1 MKDALTS
8 WVSNCNAVWAWSRLH
23 IILWKDG
30 GRWRPPAPGPPRADG
45 EPAVPAHPADGTAAA
60 LLHHGQPLRAA
71 APAVAVHPLRP
82 QLRPLRC
89 YCGAAALRA
98 AGKAAEGSG
107 GPWAGLAGGPG
118 AGAAA
123 ALHQPVLLQPR
134 SPSLQPRPLR
144 ARRPLLLRHLHRP
157 HPAPSDSYLEKPEVQ
172 IGDLLVDLSASR
184 NQGMKEILVL
194 LQEVSHFRVPD
205 KGRKWISTHDSK
217 RISTSRPGERGSK
230 GEEAKQQGKLR
241 NQLETKVLMIARY
254 HRHRI
259 ARAIFEVTLSAQVTI
274 THQKNPFVVSSGS
287 GRGRSPT
294 ATVLQLVGSV
304 IILYSPYYCII
315 LWQGLGRKPSPGLLA
330 IATSLL
336 ACAPTLNGLLYGL
349 KNKLLRRAFR
359 HYWRKKMTKNELEQ
373 EIQARTPSR
382 RPSLTPQKVWRPV
395 STSAL
400 GTSPVRV
407 GSLRHSATSTSILAA
422 RGKPRITITSDDGPT
437 PPVRIK
443 IGGSSSSVSADSDL
457 TQEEREWRW
466 LAASSSSLPATSA
479 T

>member
-1 MKDALTS
+1 MTGPFLGLCLNALS
-8 WVSNCNAVWAWSRLH
+8 FFGLCLNLY
-23 IILWKDG
+23 ILVIVFITKQTEGGG
-30 GRWRPPAPGPPRADG
+30 GRLLLGHLGLTGSLLCLLTLLTGLPLPCSLTGSLF
-45 EPAVPAHPADGTAAA
+45 A
-60 LLHHGQPLRAA
+60 LLHPLELYTLCGLNCDRYAAIA
-71 APAVAVHPLRP
+71 APLHYARLVKPRKVL
-82 QLRPLRC
+82 LGL
-89 YCGAAALRA
+89 
-98 AGKAAEGSG
+98 
-107 GPWAGLAGGPG
+107 GLAWLLALGLALPPLFISQYTYSQGLLACSPDLSVRGGLCYS
-118 AGAAA
+118 AIYT
-123 ALHQPVLLQPR
+123 ALT
-134 SPSLQPRPLR
+134 
-144 ARRPLLLRHLHRP
+144 LLLPIAVIMACNL
-157 HPAPSDSYLEKPEVQ
+157 
-172 IGDLLVDLSASR
+172 
-184 NQGMKEILVL
+184 
-194 LQEVSHFRVPD
+194 
-205 KGRKWISTHDSK
+205 
-217 RISTSRPGERGSK
+217 
-230 GEEAKQQGKLR
+230 
-241 NQLETKVLMIARY
+241 KVLMIARY

-330 IATSLL
+330 IASSLL

-479 T
+479 TFLPYFTSIECMRSGSETGLMDSVIAL